1 MLTIR
6 RNGDYKRR
14 NDSRCSKRGFECF
27 EVNGAF
33 SDLLFAEEEGKIE
46 YVCSHMQRA
55 GIYHKLQFDT
65 SR

>member
-6 RNGDYKRR
+6 RNGDYKRQ

-46 YVCSHMQRA
+46 RA
-55 GIYHKLQFDT
+55 GIYHKIQFDT